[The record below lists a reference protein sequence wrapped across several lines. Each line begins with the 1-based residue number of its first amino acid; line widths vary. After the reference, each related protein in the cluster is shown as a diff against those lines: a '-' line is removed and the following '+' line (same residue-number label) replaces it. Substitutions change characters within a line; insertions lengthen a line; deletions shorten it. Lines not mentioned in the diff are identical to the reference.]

1 MLGGLGLDETAE
13 SVYRLMLSNR
23 GWGAREVSVH
33 LRQPERAVHDALDR
47 LSELRLLR
55 RGGATGEAWQVV
67 GPEIGLQLLL
77 GRRESEL
84 RRKQMELVESQQAMQ
99 HLLHEYSALGPGGLH
114 ELEHLPTADAAD
126 ERASQLLRSSTKE
139 CLALLPRHSTAMGS
153 GRQTERALPGC
164 KERGVHL
171 AVVCHG
177 TDRERLSLARR
188 LGSRGVEVRAA
199 ASLPVGV
206 LLFDRVTAMLPII
219 SPGQETEG
227 GAVCLSG
234 ASIIAAL
241 GALFDQI
248 WEGAS
253 PADGSMRTAKET
265 DLSEAEREVLR
276 LMCAG
281 CTDEVAARR
290 LGVSLRTVRR
300 MVSRLM
306 TRLDARSRF
315 EAGVRAGQRGWLT

>member
-1 MLGGLGLDETAE
+1 MGLDETAE

-126 ERASQLLRSSTKE
+126 ERAAQLLRSSTKE
-139 CLALLPRHSTAMGS
+139 CLALLPRQSTVMGS

-164 KERGVHL
+164 RERGVHI

-206 LLFDRVTAMLPII
+206 LLFDRVTAMLPIT

-227 GAVCLSG
+227 AAVCLSG
-234 ASIIAAL
+234 VRASSPPWAPSSIRSGRALLLRMAAC
-241 GALFDQI
+241 AQ
-248 WEGAS
+248 
-253 PADGSMRTAKET
+253 PRRRT
-265 DLSEAEREVLR
+265 
-276 LMCAG
+276 C
-281 CTDEVAARR
+281 RR
-290 LGVSLRTVRR
+290 LNGRCCASCVP
-300 MVSRLM
+300 
-306 TRLDARSRF
+306 DAPMRWPL
-315 EAGVRAGQRGWLT
+315 AGWG